1 MKPIVLV
8 PLGDTDRRMMHDL
21 RDGLAGK
28 LAAPVE
34 EREVDLD
41 LERFFSR
48 ERVQYNSSDIIHA
61 LETAP
66 GTTWGEERRK
76 VLAVVAEDL
85 FIPILTFVFGEA
97 QLGGDFAVVSYHR
110 LRNAAYGL
118 PPDPALESKRLLKE
132 ALHELGHTLGLVHC
146 VSLNCVMHTSAYVED
161 IDLKEAMF
169 CPSCREF
176 VLANNRE
183 FPPEQRSR

>member
-1 MKPIVLV
+1 VKPIVLV
-8 PLGDTDRRMMHDL
+8 PLGETDRSLVHDL
-21 RDGLAGK
+21 RDGLAQK
-28 LAAPVE
+28 LATPVE
-34 EREVDLD
+34 EHKMDLD

-48 ERVQYNSSDIIHA
+48 ERIQYNSSDIIHA

-66 GTTWGEERRK
+66 AKPWGEQGRK

-118 PPDPALESKRLLKE
+118 PPDPGLESNRLLKE

-146 VSLNCVMHTSAYVED
+146 ASLDCVMHTSTYVED

-169 CPSCREF
+169 CPSCRTF
-176 VLANNRE
+176 VAANN
-183 FPPEQRSR
+183 Q

>member
-1 MKPIVLV
+1 VKPIVLV
-8 PLGDTDRRMMHDL
+8 PLGNTDRSIVHDL
-21 RDGLAGK
+21 RDGLAQR

-34 EREVDLD
+34 EHEVDLD
-41 LERFFSR
+41 LERFFSP

-61 LETAP
+61 LETAEGKP
-66 GTTWGEERRK
+66 WGEDRRK
-76 VLAVVAEDL
+76 VLAVAAEDL

-118 PPDPALESKRLLKE
+118 PPDPPRESNRLLKE

-146 VSLNCVMHTSAYVED
+146 SSLDCVMHTSTYVED

-169 CPSCREF
+169 CLSCREF
-176 VLANNRE
+176 ALKNYV
-183 FPPEQRSR
+183 